1 MCFEN
6 AAGATIILLVSHTPL
21 MNISLKN
28 KTALVTGASKG
39 VGKGIALELARLGAN
54 LAVNFNSDEA
64 SVMKIV
70 HQIDAMGVEAIS
82 VQTVLFV
89 IRKLG

>member
-6 AAGATIILLVSHTPL
+6 AAGATIILLVSQTPL

-28 KTALVTGASKG
+28 KTVLVSGASKG

-54 LAVNFNSDEA
+54 VAVNFNSDEA
-64 SVMKIV
+64 GAMETVRLIE
-70 HQIDAMGVEAIS
+70 AMGVQALA
-82 VQTVLFV
+82 V
-89 IRKLG
+89 